1 MKITQKVRR
10 IISGILGSI
19 MLICLIPAAVV
30 HADASLGMSVSGN
43 TEVGSTITVSVS
55 VDGGPYANFDGGFTY
70 DSALLELKSI
80 TSGNYSAQNF
90 KASGSNFVE
99 YGANFS
105 GAVIVVATFTCKAA
119 GAATVSCSLGA
130 LGDMS
135 GVDVAVSGAS
145 KSITITTPAIKSSN
159 ADLASLA
166 ISPGTLT
173 PAFSAGTQSY
183 SASVAANQ
191 SKITVSAAP
200 ADSKATVAL
209 NGVQNSLV
217 SGKNTVKVTV
227 TAENG
232 ATKVYSIVVTK
243 TSGPTPTPAPTPVP
257 LPLMQY
263 NGTDYTILKPGSSDT
278 VPEGFSPATAKFK
291 GVDIPVLQKKIGD
304 AADASVISIVL
315 LTADGKTSF
324 FVYDAASESCYPYQL
339 ISSTV
344 MSFQIL
350 DKSVAPAIP
359 DGYEVFDY
367 TYLDNT
373 VSAYRLIS
381 DPSNP
386 QILLYLMAA
395 DGISSFY
402 YYDSQNAMLMQ
413 YRGAVTITAATP
425 APSLTPTPSAT
436 DSPTP
441 AAAVITLPAAASG
454 ITFNSLSDYKNPVVL
469 LIYLLALLC
478 LALLIVCIVLIAKK
492 SAVYEPEDDGYDE
505 DPDIDPIPPDDSF
518 DTPLVSP
525 RPQTFFNDFGHSPV
539 DNDLYFGDK
548 PPAEDTKLDFPAIPQ
563 RGDARQIPSQSIPV
577 QPIVQKP
584 AALQSFVTPAAPS
597 MSAAPSPFVKQPAQP
612 FRPVQRVMP
621 EVTDEHVPV
630 RLRHEL
636 EAEKAQNAAS
646 QTSQAFR
653 QRPEEVIQ
661 PVPQARPVPQPVP
674 QPIPQ
679 VRPGPQPIPQPRPI
693 PPTQG
698 NTRGNPADQVRR
710 PKPNTNDPDYDP
722 DDV

>member
-10 IISGILGSI
+10 IISGILASI
-19 MLICLIPAAVV
+19 MLICLIPAAMV

-55 VDGGPYANFDGGFTY
+55 VDGGPYANFDGGFSY
-70 DSALLELKSI
+70 DSALLELNSI

-173 PAFSAGTQSY
+173 PAFSAATQSY
-183 SASVAANQ
+183 STTVAANQ

-232 ATKVYSIVVTK
+232 ATKVYSVIVTK
-243 TSGPTPTPAPTPVP
+243 TSGPTPTPTPTPVP
-257 LPLMQY
+257 LPVMQY

-278 VPEGFSPATAKFK
+278 VPEGFTPATAKFK
-291 GVDIPVLQKKIGD
+291 GVDIPVLQKKIGE
-304 AADASVISIVL
+304 AVDASVISIVL
-315 LTADGKTSF
+315 LTADGKTAF

-339 ISSTV
+339 ISSSV

-359 DGYEVFDY
+359 DGYEVFDF
-367 TYLDNT
+367 TYLDNA

-386 QILLYLMAA
+386 QILLYLMDAA
-395 DGISSFY
+395 GISSFY

-425 APSLTPTPSAT
+425 APTLTPTPGAT
-436 DSPTP
+436 NSPTP
-441 AAAVITLPAAASG
+441 SAAVVTLPAAAAG
-454 ITFNSLSDYKNPVVL
+454 ITFHSLTEYKNPVVL

-492 SAVYEPEDDGYDE
+492 SAVYEAEDEVYDE
-505 DPDIDPIPPDDSF
+505 ESGNDQISVDDSF
-518 DTPLVSP
+518 DTPFVSP
-525 RPQTFFNDFGHSPV
+525 RPQTYFNDFGHSPV

-548 PPAEDTKLDFPAIPQ
+548 PPAEDLKLDFPPIPQ
-563 RGDARQIPSQSIPV
+563 RSEVRQISPLSIPV
-577 QPIVQKP
+577 QPSAP
-584 AALQSFVTPAAPS
+584 APS
-597 MSAAPSPFVKQPAQP
+597 APMPAVPQTYVRQPAQP
-612 FRPVQRVMP
+612 RPADVPQTFVQQPVQPVRPVQKTAP
-621 EVTDEHVPV
+621 EVSDEHMPV

-636 EAEKAQNAAS
+636 EAEKANHAAS
-646 QTSQAFR
+646 RISG
-653 QRPEEVIQ
+653 QRPAEEPQTRQIQ
-661 PVPQARPVPQPVP
+661 QP
-674 QPIPQ
+674 
-679 VRPGPQPIPQPRPI
+679 
-693 PPTQG
+693 QG
-698 NTRGNPADQVRR
+698 NISRNPADQARR
-710 PKPNTNDPDYDP
+710 HRPNTNDPDYDP
-722 DDV
+722 DDQ